1 MAEEMQMKLSKDCF
15 TVNRTVGFE
24 LFFFS
29 GVAKCVYLYFEYGE
43 EEGDLTTP
51 DDGARIQAEVNS
63 AYWEIES
70 QSDVKI
76 GRYWKLMPVQDFPLP
91 PEDDPS
97 LDEVAVHFLDVKCN
111 GMPGITPMHIRD
123 EQKNEKLLEITKYP
137 EPKIEHP
144 KVVSPGPYIIGKPY
158 QIGWSL
164 YEASEFRLYCDGE
177 DVTEKVE
184 QQGDVCNLTVPAR
197 WEPYQIAAENAIGD
211 RGEAKIAFELEFIK
225 SVSITEIQQDHVA
238 FAWDLEAENISW
250 CRLVGLEE
258 QAIDIVTTSKGAVYE
273 GQDITGTRRFE
284 FQAGARDSLHV
295 DKLVL
300 EYHCPEILEFELLG
314 SNSGLSGQAEE
325 GRITSEEGE
334 DGFISV
340 DFLKKMRQDPK
351 VFCGQSISCKGGG
364 PTIYDHHYR
373 WQTEYVESCRLQ
385 MDSGERYENLPAN
398 ADDWTASTT
407 SGKDQALLTA
417 IGSGGYR
424 VEQRTGKQTG
434 RRLEWCS
441 FEITKMCNLDCEIC
455 LCGGGR
461 ETEDELTTEEALKLC
476 GQLRAMGVKR
486 VVLTGG
492 EPLMREDWDKIAME
506 LTGGGIEVQLV
517 TNGFFIDRKMA
528 ERIERSGINRVT
540 VSIDGTEAVH
550 DRIRARG
557 SFARCRMA
565 VEALRE
571 TSLQV
576 FAATTVTEDN
586 FEDLAGLRAELE
598 RMRIQ
603 NWVLHLGLPY
613 GNFVERKVK
622 VLGPDKMMDLI
633 DFCYD
638 TAQRGSM
645 AVYPGDSIGCYTK
658 KEILVRRQAL
668 GTDSL
673 PVFQGCPAGISTLGI
688 GSNGDI
694 LTISMCV
701 DGFIAGNIR
710 HRPLREIWE
719 DDENPAWRWR
729 RKLRREDLQ
738 GVCRECE
745 YGELCLGGCPA
756 VRYSMTGEITGEN
769 QLCAYRNLAVDR
781 YKKR

>member
-1 MAEEMQMKLSKDCF
+1 
-15 TVNRTVGFE
+15 
-24 LFFFS
+24 
-29 GVAKCVYLYFEYGE
+29 
-43 EEGDLTTP
+43 
-51 DDGARIQAEVNS
+51 
-63 AYWEIES
+63 
-70 QSDVKI
+70 
-76 GRYWKLMPVQDFPLP
+76 
-91 PEDDPS
+91 
-97 LDEVAVHFLDVKCN
+97 
-111 GMPGITPMHIRD
+111 
-123 EQKNEKLLEITKYP
+123 
-137 EPKIEHP
+137 
-144 KVVSPGPYIIGKPY
+144 
-158 QIGWSL
+158 
-164 YEASEFRLYCDGE
+164 
-177 DVTEKVE
+177 
-184 QQGDVCNLTVPAR
+184 
-197 WEPYQIAAENAIGD
+197 
-211 RGEAKIAFELEFIK
+211 
-225 SVSITEIQQDHVA
+225 
-238 FAWDLEAENISW
+238 
-250 CRLVGLEE
+250 
-258 QAIDIVTTSKGAVYE
+258 
-273 GQDITGTRRFE
+273 
-284 FQAGARDSLHV
+284 
-295 DKLVL
+295 
-300 EYHCPEILEFELLG
+300 
-314 SNSGLSGQAEE
+314 
-325 GRITSEEGE
+325 
-334 DGFISV
+334 
-340 DFLKKMRQDPK
+340 
-351 VFCGQSISCKGGG
+351 
-364 PTIYDHHYR
+364 
-373 WQTEYVESCRLQ
+373 
-385 MDSGERYENLPAN
+385 
-398 ADDWTASTT
+398 
-407 SGKDQALLTA
+407 
-417 IGSGGYR
+417 
-424 VEQRTGKQTG
+424 
-434 RRLEWCS
+434 
-441 FEITKMCNLDCEIC
+441 
-455 LCGGGR
+455 
-461 ETEDELTTEEALKLC
+461 
-476 GQLRAMGVKR
+476 
-486 VVLTGG
+486 
-492 EPLMREDWDKIAME
+492 MREDWDKIAKE

-517 TNGFFIDRKMA
+517 TNGFFIDREMA

-565 VEALRE
+565 AEALRE

-586 FEDLAGLRAELE
+586 FEYLAGLRAELE

-645 AVYPGDSIGCYTK
+645 AVYPGDSIGCYTM